1 MEGRIDEWMD
11 GWMTDRGEGVRDKWR
26 YYGWMGRGMEG
37 DMGGKDCL
45 LREEERRDGG
55 RADCCTTP
63 LY

>member
-1 MEGRIDEWMD
+1 MD
-11 GWMTDRGEGVRDKWR
+11 GWMTDRGEGVRDEWR

-63 LY
+63 SY